1 MPPKPKKYYAVRV
14 GKHPGI
20 YITWP
25 EAQKEVSGFV
35 GALYK
40 SFTTLPEAQEYMHT
54 GIDKL
59 RGHLASD
66 ADMGKGKSKDLD
78 ELLDADATG
87 MNPSGENPQS
97 AADEILRTCKTIQA
111 DIPNAIER
119 SPPDTWT
126 YHHGEFYLAT
136 DGSFNTRSRRSGW
149 AVYLGP
155 SATNLIQPMPLDTT
169 NNRCELLA
177 IQAAL
182 KCILAHIGHPKLQ
195 SGQII
200 NIVSDSQLCVN
211 TFTKWLPNWKKKG
224 WKLASGDTPKNLEEV
239 QAIDRIL
246 DDLQKPGRELDIRF
260 IHQRAHTSGQTT
272 KFKTHKDELLWQ
284 INYIVDILAQQLT
297 N

>member
-14 GKHPGI
+14 GRHPGI

-25 EAQKEVSGFV
+25 EAQKEVSRFV

-59 RGHLASD
+59 RGHLPGYVD
-66 ADMGKGKSKDLD
+66 TGKGKSKDLD
-78 ELLDADATG
+78 ELLNADATG
-87 MNPSGENPQS
+87 TNPSGENPQS
-97 AADEILRTCKTIQA
+97 TADEILSSCKTIKA
-111 DIPNAIER
+111 DTPNATER

-126 YHHGEFYLAT
+126 YHQGEFYLAT
-136 DGSFNTRSRRSGW
+136 DGSFNTRSRKSGW

-155 SATNLIQPMPLDTT
+155 SATNLVQPMPLDTT

-182 KCILAHIGHPKLQ
+182 KCILAHLGHPKLHP
-195 SGQII
+195 GQII

-224 WKLASGDTPKNLEEV
+224 WKLASGEEPKNLTEV
-239 QAIDRIL
+239 QEIDRQL
-246 DDLQKPGRELDIRF
+246 ELIRDNGIQLEF

-284 INYIVDILAQQLT
+284 MNYIVDILAQQLT